1 MTPISVTITMRVEIP
16 TPAPDAVRAAVRAL
30 ALTAKQE
37 GFPVRGRDE
46 DVFHG
51 AHVEIDRRGPTLPTE
66 VPSIAAALAH
76 LYAVAG
82 SEP

>member
-1 MTPISVTITMRVEIP
+1 MTPIKVTTTLRVEAP
-16 TPAPDAVRAAVRAL
+16 QGAPDAVWRAIADL
-30 ALTAKQE
+30 AGVANAE
-37 GFPVRGRDE
+37 NFPVRGRDE